1 MIVLLV
7 DFAVVMFVV
16 VRCYDCFVVICL
28 LFLVWWAGWFCLL
41 RLVAVALV
49 L

>member
-7 DFAVVMFVV
+7 DFAVVMVVV

-28 LFLVWWAGWFCLL
+28 LFLVWWADWFCLL